1 MSAPYL
7 LTLWL
12 LYTKLHSNVP
22 LWWDNMQNSW
32 LSYLDLNVK
41 ATVQWHGI
49 NPCIRSPLC
58 ISLTLSWI
66 SLNFSQIFIWV
77 RQCVE
82 PTTWQRRPKVKVTLQ
97 ENGILLN
104 FNLMFLSVRWF
115 AELRDSMLRSNFTV
129 MGFTLEL
136 RFQFIS
142 PQRFEFFS

>member
-7 LTLWL
+7 LVIWL

-32 LSYLDLNVK
+32 LSDSDLNVK
-41 ATVQWHGI
+41 VTVQWHGI
-49 NPCIRSPLC
+49 YSCIRCLLC
-58 ISLTLSWI
+58 ISLTLPRI

-97 ENGILLN
+97 EYGILLN

-115 AELRDSMLRSNFTV
+115 ADLRDSRLRSNFTV

-136 RFQFIS
+136 HFQLIS
-142 PQRFEFFS
+142 PKSF